1 LISIGK
7 SWFGQGMSE
16 PRSTYTACR
25 PARQRVMA
33 AALALVLVCSVATGL
48 SAQGTPT
55 TPPAASATGLAVPR
69 FVSLKSDRVNLRQGP
84 GTDYPTAWVFRR
96 AGLPVEVIKEFE
108 SWRQVRDA
116 EGTTGWVLG
125 TMLSGR
131 RTAVILPWEV
141 KSGQGQQTMAVLRDD
156 DSERAGPVAQV
167 EAGVLASIINC
178 DGRWCRVSVG
188 GYRGYIEQ
196 AKLWGAYQ
204 GEVIK

>member
-1 LISIGK
+1 
-7 SWFGQGMSE
+7 MSK
-16 PRSTYTACR
+16 PRPMRDAPESRRR
-25 PARQRVMA
+25 PIAA
-33 AALALVLVCSVATGL
+33 AALALLLATAGPGDLAAQAAPPVNAGSGL
-48 SAQGTPT
+48 Q
-55 TPPAASATGLAVPR
+55 VPR

-84 GTDYPTAWVFRR
+84 GTEYPTAWVFRR

-131 RTAVILPWEV
+131 RTAVVLPWEV
-141 KSGQGQQTMAVLRDD
+141 KAGKGAVAMLRDD
-156 DSERAGPVAQV
+156 DSESARAVAQV

-178 DGRWCRVSVG
+178 DGNWCRVSVG
-188 GYRGYIEQ
+188 GFRGYIEQ
-196 AKLWGAYQ
+196 SKLWGAYK